1 MTASYSNAEN
11 QRIHKNNLIA
21 AVKEKVVEA
30 FNTSQ
35 QNAMNASQPESRH
48 VSNGIALVSP

>member
-21 AVKEKVVEA
+21 AVKEKVGEA